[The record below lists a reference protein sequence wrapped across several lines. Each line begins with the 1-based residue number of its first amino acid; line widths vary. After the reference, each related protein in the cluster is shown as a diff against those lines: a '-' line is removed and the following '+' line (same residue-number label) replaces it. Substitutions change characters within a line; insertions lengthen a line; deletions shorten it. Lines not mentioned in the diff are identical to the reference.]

1 MEQEFKKKLE
11 QAKKYNKTQVVA
23 AGSLFLVASINLYFG
38 RVDIVFWQFLL
49 GVYCL
54 LFYRVNVRVHK
65 LFGEYFES
73 LERNLFYCDYNEL
86 LQYKIDMLIGKMSK
100 EEFEKKVFEFSD
112 KYKLWNETDCV
123 DCADLSACGGVQ

>member
-1 MEQEFKKKLE
+1 MEQEIKKKLE
-11 QAKKYNKTQVVA
+11 RAKKYNKTQVVA
-23 AGSLFLVASINLYFG
+23 AVSLFLVASINLYFG

-49 GVYCL
+49 GAYCL

-73 LERNLFYCDYNEL
+73 LEHNLFYCDYNEL
-86 LQYKIDMLIGKMSK
+86 LQYKIDMLVGKMPK
-100 EEFEKKVFEFSD
+100 EEFEKKVFEFND

-123 DCADLSACGGVQ
+123 DCADSACGGVQ